1 MSSNLPPS
9 NRPRNKPPEPWRIER
24 MVQRV
29 PAHLGEEN
37 SFSPWLVV
45 GAVAV
50 VALVAGL
57 LLFFSGLPQN
67 SAATSSG
74 TLTRTRTPRAPGTL
88 VITATPAPPTETAVP
103 TRRPTPYMVEYIVKS
118 GDVLIIIADK
128 FNVTVDQIRDAN
140 NLSSDIIH
148 VGDKLLIPQ
157 PTPTPKPGAS
167 NEPSTLAPTL
177 TLAPTQTTTGQTFNT
192 PTLLPFANNQ
202 TTAQATTPT
211 PTAGVVVYYVQAGDN
226 LGTISKAFST
236 TVDAIMAIN
245 KMANTTI
252 RVGQAITI
260 PVGAWTPTWTPTR
273 LVERTV
279 TPTPQYTY
287 NAPALLSPGA
297 NAQVQGSAIFQ
308 WTAVGVLPDSS
319 AYILSLRYSD
329 GENEITRA
337 FDAGRATLYRLD
349 ASPSGIPN
357 TEYTWYIVVVRGVG
371 CGPASPDATQ
381 PCAVSPPSETR
392 TFVWK

>member
-236 TVDAIMAIN
+236 TVDAIMAVN

-297 NAQVQGSAIFQ
+297 NAKVQGSAIFQ

>member
-1 MSSNLPPS
+1 MSSNRPPS

-50 VALVAGL
+50 VAIVAGL
-57 LLFFSGLPQN
+57 LVFLGGFPNLGFTP
-67 SAATSSG
+67 AAAPTAA
-74 TLTRTRTPRAPGTL
+74 TRTRTPRPTN
-88 VITATPAPPTETAVP
+88 VIVVTATPEPNTVTPTA
-103 TRRPTPYMVEYIVKS
+103 RPTPFMIQYTVKS
-118 GDVLIIIADK
+118 GDTLIDIANRY
-128 FNVTVDQIRDAN
+128 NVSVDQIRDAN
-140 NLSSDIIH
+140 NLSNDTIFP
-148 VGDKLLIPQ
+148 GDKLLIPQ
-157 PTPTPKPGAS
+157 PTPTPKPGAVAQ
-167 NEPSTLAPTL
+167 NATAPPTSTATA
-177 TLAPTQTTTGQTFNT
+177 TETGSAFNT
-192 PTLLPFANNQ
+192 PTLIAFQQTQ

-211 PTAGVVVYYVQAGDN
+211 PTAGVVVYYVQSGDN
-226 LGTISKAFST
+226 LGSISKAFST
-236 TVDAIMAIN
+236 TVDEIMAIN
-245 KMANTTI
+245 KISNTTI

-273 LVERTV
+273 NIEQTV

-297 NAQVQGSAIFQ
+297 NAQVEGSVIFQ
-308 WTAVGVLPDSS
+308 WTAVGVLPDSAS
-319 AYILSLRYSD
+319 FIISLRYND

-337 FDAGRATLYRLD
+337 IDAGRATSYRLD
-349 ASPSGIPN
+349 ASPSGVPN
-357 TEYTWYIVVVRGVG
+357 TEYTWYVVVVRNIG

-381 PCAVSPPSETR
+381 PCAVSPPSGTR
-392 TFVWK
+392 MFVWK

>member
-1 MSSNLPPS
+1 MSSNRPS

-57 LLFFSGLPQN
+57 LLFFSGIPQN
-67 SAATSSG
+67 FAAGAATP
-74 TLTRTRTPRAPGTL
+74 LTRTRTPRVPGTV
-88 VITATPAPPTETAVP
+88 VITATPAPPTETPVP
-103 TRRPTPYMVEYIVKS
+103 TRRPTPFMVQYTVKS
-118 GDVLIIIADK
+118 GDTLIDIANRY
-128 FNVTVDQIRDAN
+128 NVTVDQIRDAN
-140 NLSSDIIH
+140 NLSGDIIH

-167 NEPSTLAPTL
+167 NEPPTSAPTL
-177 TLAPTQTTTGQTFNT
+177 TLAPTETTTGQAFNT

-236 TVDAIMAIN
+236 TVDAIMVIN
-245 KMANTTI
+245 KMKNTNI

-260 PVGAWTPTWTPTR
+260 PVGAWTPTFTPTR
-273 LVERTV
+273 LIERTV
-279 TPTPQYTY
+279 TPTPRYTF
-287 NAPALLSPGA
+287 NPPALLSPGA
-297 NAQVQGSAIFQ
+297 DARVSGGAIFQ
-308 WTAVGVLPDSS
+308 WTAVGVLPES
-319 AYILSLRYSD
+319 ASYVISLRYND
-329 GENEITRA
+329 GDNIVTRA
-337 FDAGRATLYRLD
+337 FDAGRATSYRLET
-349 ASPSGIPN
+349 SPSGVPN
-357 TEYTWYIVVVRGVG
+357 TAYTWYVVVVRDIG
-371 CGPASPDATQ
+371 CGPASPDANQ
-381 PCAVSPPSETR
+381 PCAISPPSPIR
-392 TFVWK
+392 TFTWN

>member
-1 MSSNLPPS
+1 MSSNRPS

-29 PAHLGEEN
+29 PAHLGEES
-37 SFSPWLVV
+37 SFSPWLIV

-50 VALVAGL
+50 VVLVAGL
-57 LLFFSGLPQN
+57 LLFFSGIPQN
-67 SAATSSG
+67 IVATAP
-74 TLTRTRTPRAPGTL
+74 TTQTRTRTPRAPST
-88 VITATPAPPTETAVP
+88 VVVTATPEDATPTAVP
-103 TRRPTPYMVEYIVKS
+103 TRRPTPFMVEYTVKS
-118 GDVLIIIADK
+118 GDVLISIAQK

-157 PTPTPKPGAS
+157 PTPTPPPGAS
-167 NEPSTLAPTL
+167 AQVVTDAPT
-177 TLAPTQTTTGQTFNT
+177 ATQTATATTTGLAFST

-211 PTAGVVVYYVQAGDN
+211 PTAGVVVYYVQSGDN
-226 LGTISKAFST
+226 LGEISKAFST
-236 TVDAIMAIN
+236 TVDAIMAVN
-245 KMANTTI
+245 KMQNTNI

-260 PVGAWTPTWTPTR
+260 PVGAWTPTFTPTR
-273 LVERTV
+273 LIEKTV

-297 NAQVQGSAIFQ
+297 NVTEQGSVIFQ
-308 WTAVGVLPDSS
+308 WTAVGVLPDSAS
-319 AYILSLRYSD
+319 YVISLRYSD
-329 GENEITRA
+329 GENVVTRA
-337 FDAGRATLYRLD
+337 FDAGRATLYRIET
-349 ASPSGIPN
+349 SPSGVPN
-357 TEYTWYIVVVRGVG
+357 TTYTWYVVVVRNLG

-381 PCAVSPPSETR
+381 PCAVSPPSDSRSFT
-392 TFVWK
+392 WK

>member
-236 TVDAIMAIN
+236 TVDAIMAVN
-245 KMANTTI
+245 KMSNTTI

-297 NAQVQGSAIFQ
+297 NAKVQGSAIFQ